1 MIISEL
7 NYLEVADK
15 ENNLVSGGSG
25 IYFEYDKD
33 VYIDKHIDID
43 IFKDVYSD
51 VYVKGQLAEAQAVA
65 KAYGY
70 DTLSETH
77 TATYADVYSTA
88 AISEST
94 SATNGAYYHK
104 GGYGY

>member
-25 IYFEYDKD
+25 IQFFYDKEVDIKKNIDIKIDKD
-33 VYIDKHIDID
+33 V
-43 IFKDVYSD
+43 FSD
-51 VYVKGQLAEAQAVA
+51 VWVKGQLAEAQAVA

-70 DTLSETH
+70 DSLSETH
-77 TATYADVYSTA
+77 TASYADDYSTA

-94 SATNGAYYHK
+94 SATNGAYYVKHI
-104 GGYGY
+104 

>member
-15 ENNLVSGGSG
+15 ENNLVSGGST
-25 IYFEYDKD
+25 IHFEYDKEVD
-33 VYIDKHIDID
+33 IKKTIDID
-43 IFKDVYSD
+43 IYKDVYSD
-51 VYVKGQLAEAQAVA
+51 VWVKGQLAEAQAVA

-94 SATNGAYYHK
+94 SATNGAYYVK
-104 GGYGY
+104 KY

>member
-1 MIISEL
+1 MIISDI

-15 ENNLVSGGSG
+15 ENNLVSGGSA
-25 IYFEYDKD
+25 IDFKYDKD
-33 VYIDKHIDID
+33 VDIKKNIYIDIY
-43 IFKDVYSD
+43 KDVYSD
-51 VYVKGQLAEAQAVA
+51 VYVRGQLAEAQAVA

-94 SATNGAYYHK
+94 SATNGAYYVKH
-104 GGYGY
+104 

>member
-25 IYFEYDKD
+25 IQFFYDKEVD
-33 VYIDKHIDID
+33 IKKNIDIKID
-43 IFKDVYSD
+43 KDVYSD
-51 VYVKGQLAEAQAVA
+51 VWVKGQLAEAQAVA

-70 DTLSETH
+70 DSLSETH
-77 TATYADVYSTA
+77 TASYADVYSTA

-94 SATNGAYYHK
+94 SATNGAYYVKKH
-104 GGYGY
+104 